1 MGFDRYGN
9 EEELVK
15 DPIQHLYQV
24 SRRHLNFAE

>member
-24 SRRHLNFAE
+24 SRRHFELC